1 MSELTLQD
9 KKDIEDVLR
18 LRANEIA
25 SFRTDY
31 CSNPHHLSSVELAL
45 TKEML
50 RLRELAA
57 KINPFIDDDA

>member
-31 CSNPHHLSSVELAL
+31 CSNPHHFGSVELAL
-45 TKEML
+45 TREIL
-50 RLRELAA
+50 RLRTLAE
-57 KINPFIDDDA
+57 KINPLIDDDA